1 MNIRDIHNCY
11 GCGLCAVVCSKKI
24 INIGLNAD
32 GFYEPC
38 ITDQTKCT
46 DCGLC
51 ADVCAFRDDEVEM
64 PADFSLASY
73 AAWSDDPTVRRKCSS
88 GGIGFEVGRAL
99 IGQGYSVCG
108 VRYNIELGRAEHF
121 VASSLSSLAQTVGS
135 KYIQSHTVEGFQSV
149 SRKDKWLVTGTPCQI
164 DSFRRYIKKFRCEEN
179 FVLMDFFCHGVPSML
194 MWEKYVSERE
204 AELGKLTY
212 VSWRNKFDWGWHDS
226 WAMSIDG
233 EKTSSKVEGDDSCN
247 MLLMEKKGFYTKR
260 WSCGD
265 SFFRMFLGNA
275 CLGKACY
282 DKCKYKMTSSAADIR
297 IGDLWG
303 SKYQSDEKGVSA
315 VLAFTER
322 GKEVL
327 SQLNGC
333 TMVPETVEVV
343 TEGQMR
349 ESAKRPKSAGVV
361 SFLLKTKT
369 PLSVVA
375 SVSRVVNL
383 LFSLPYRMKRIL
395 G

>member
-1 MNIRDIHNCY
+1 M
-11 GCGLCAVVCSKKI
+11 
-24 INIGLNAD
+24 
-32 GFYEPC
+32 
-38 ITDQTKCT
+38 
-46 DCGLC
+46 
-51 ADVCAFRDDEVEM
+51 
-64 PADFSLASY
+64 
-73 AAWSDDPTVRRKCSS
+73 
-88 GGIGFEVGRAL
+88 
-99 IGQGYSVCG
+99 
-108 VRYNIELGRAEHF
+108 
-121 VASSLSSLAQTVGS
+121 
-135 KYIQSHTVEGFQSV
+135 
-149 SRKDKWLVTGTPCQI
+149 
-164 DSFRRYIKKFRCEEN
+164 
-179 FVLMDFFCHGVPSML
+179 MDFFCHGVPSML